1 MYTPNN
7 QVFFHYLK
15 SLHRP
20 PVTVG
25 EKKTSAEATK
35 DANLSPV
42 TTPGILTSLVPTV
55 REAEAGGINRKWKKN
70 DNRKYIYIYV
80 YIKQKCIDDL
90 HDLHILHGIQNINNI
105 LLYNICIRTLC
116 SLRYVCITSY
126 ILNLYLKWWQL
137 GLHHPCRRYQ
147 PFRFVTGSVTNLSFE
162 KEITTNLTP
171 K

>member
-70 DNRKYIYIYV
+70 DNRKYIYIRIY
-80 YIKQKCIDDL
+80 
-90 HDLHILHGIQNINNI
+90 
-105 LLYNICIRTLC
+105 
-116 SLRYVCITSY
+116 
-126 ILNLYLKWWQL
+126 
-137 GLHHPCRRYQ
+137 
-147 PFRFVTGSVTNLSFE
+147 
-162 KEITTNLTP
+162 
-171 K
+171 